1 MMIKKTIAISSCL
14 VVLSALCIIVFRGAP
29 GRLDVGVSGPDSS
42 GVPWKRAQTNEGQ
55 DRSTNQ
61 ARVRPPKVE
70 SDSYYDK
77 IVADLYGGRISKERI
92 PGLLEESFETLPKSR
107 FYNILAGIGELD
119 ILSPAE
125 IAQMFNKFAPPDANE
140 CQDAYNRV
148 AVHYYRT
155 APESA
160 RAFADELAP
169 SYPRGGVYMG
179 YYGTICTDTSKLA
192 EILTSDIASEHPGLG
207 VSEFWIC
214 RSVAGLVSNMLTNKR
229 TTPQEVLEMIETT
242 KLDAAFRSNLIS
254 EIKRCNSEHFPDA
267 STVQPPE
274 GGRP

>member
-1 MMIKKTIAISSCL
+1 MNKKAIAISSCL

-29 GRLDVGVSGPDSS
+29 NRLDVGASDPDSS
-42 GVPWKRAQTNEGQ
+42 AVPWKRAQTNEGQ

-70 SDSYYDK
+70 SDSYCDK

-92 PGLLEESFETLPKSR
+92 PGLLEEAFKTLPKSR

-169 SYPRGGVYMG
+169 SFERSGVYMG

-192 EILTSDIASEHPGLG
+192 EILTSDIASEHPGLW
-207 VSEFWIC
+207 ENQDRIC
-214 RSVAGLVSNMLTNKR
+214 VRVALLVSNMLTNKR
-229 TTPQEVLEMIETT
+229 ATPQEVLKMIESTD
-242 KLDAAFRSNLIS
+242 LDAGFRSKLIS
-254 EIKRCNSEHFPDA
+254 EFKRCIPEHFADPT
-267 STVQPPE
+267 TVQPPE